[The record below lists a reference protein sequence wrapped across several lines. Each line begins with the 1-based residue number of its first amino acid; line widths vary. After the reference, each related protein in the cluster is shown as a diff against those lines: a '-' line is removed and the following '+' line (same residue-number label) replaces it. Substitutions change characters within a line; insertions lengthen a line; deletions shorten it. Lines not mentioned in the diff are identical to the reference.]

1 MVEDGAIMGKWADR
15 QYQNQ
20 ETDRDFLLKILDPER
35 VANMPRLT
43 LEQFE
48 KIEPVFAPLEEALL
62 NAIYGEAP

>member
-1 MVEDGAIMGKWADR
+1 MGKWADR
-15 QYQNQ
+15 EYQNQ
-20 ETDRDFLLKILDPER
+20 ETNQDFLLKILDPELVAEVPR
-35 VANMPRLT
+35 VT